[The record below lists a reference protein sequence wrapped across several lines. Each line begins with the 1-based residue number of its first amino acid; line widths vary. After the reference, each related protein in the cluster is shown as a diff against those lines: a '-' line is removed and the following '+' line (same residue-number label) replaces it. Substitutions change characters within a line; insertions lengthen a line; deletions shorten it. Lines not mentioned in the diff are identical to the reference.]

1 MKALLKKTLAMTAI
15 AAAAAGAQ
23 AQTVTLKVH
32 HFLGPQSI
40 QHTTMLGDWCKNIAR
55 DSNNRLQC
63 QIFPAMQLGGT
74 PVQLYDQVRDGVVDV
89 AWTLQAYTAKLQKLE
104 VFELPFMMSNAEAT
118 SRAAWDYAQK
128 FLQEETKDVKLLA
141 VHVHGPGNIYTK
153 SKQVKTMADLRG
165 LKVRA
170 PTRQVNKMIATM
182 GATPVA
188 MPVPQVTEALSKGVI
203 DGAVIPYEVAPGLKV
218 HELTNFTAETDRSY
232 NALYTTVF
240 VVPMNKAKY
249 ESLPA
254 DLKAV
259 IDKNSGREFSAFLGK
274 TQAGHDA
281 VGKKI
286 FAEAKNQTV
295 TVIPRAELE
304 NWKKATDALDDAWV
318 KEMTAKGLNGK
329 ELFDTAV
336 ADQAVHQVS
345 NGHTAS
351 RRSHLRLFF
360 ITLPPAP
367 EEPPWLNLFP
377 LKTPKSTDPPA
388 GCWAPRASSLP
399 LLPGWCSPGWR

>member
-1 MKALLKKTLAMTAI
+1 MKQFLKRTALAVGLLC
-15 AAAAAGAQ
+15 AAGGAMAQ
-23 AQTVTLKVH
+23 ANPIVLKVH

-55 DSNNRLQC
+55 DSSNRLTC

-74 PVQLYDQVRDGVVDV
+74 PVQLYDQARDGVVDV
-89 AWTLQAYTAKLQKLE
+89 AWTLQAYTAKLAKLE
-104 VFELPFMMSNAEAT
+104 VFELPFMMTNAEAT
-118 SRAAWDYAQK
+118 SRASWDYAQK
-128 FLQEETKDVKLLA
+128 YLAEEFKDVKLLA

-153 SKQVKTMADLRG
+153 AKAVTTMADLKG

-188 MPVPQVTEALSKGVI
+188 MPVPQVSEALSKGVI

-259 IDKNSGREFSAFLGK
+259 IDKNSGREFSAALGK
-274 TQAGHDA
+274 TQAGQDEPS
-281 VGKKI
+281 KKV
-286 FAEAKNQTV
+286 FLDSKNQKIS
-295 TVIPRAELE
+295 VIPKAELE
-304 NWKKATDALDDAWV
+304 LWKKATDAQDDQWV
-318 KEMTAKGLNGK
+318 AEMTGKGMDGK
-329 ELFDTAV
+329 GMLESANALIK
-336 ADQAVHQVS
+336 QY
-345 NGHTAS
+345 S
-351 RRSHLRLFF
+351 R
-360 ITLPPAP
+360 
-367 EEPPWLNLFP
+367 
-377 LKTPKSTDPPA
+377 
-388 GCWAPRASSLP
+388 
-399 LLPGWCSPGWR
+399 